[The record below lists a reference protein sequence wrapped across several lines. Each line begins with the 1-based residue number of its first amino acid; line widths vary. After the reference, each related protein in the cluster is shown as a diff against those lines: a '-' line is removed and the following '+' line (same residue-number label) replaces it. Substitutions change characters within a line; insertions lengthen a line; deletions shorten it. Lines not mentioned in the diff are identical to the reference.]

1 MKKLFFVL
9 LAIGALTSCSNEKTV
24 KVTKTGALVNVTDNT
39 GIDYQ
44 RGNYVCIHRGALGG
58 WSICNDGELKDT
70 TYTRTFRHSDSTET
84 VAVIT
89 HYKAVVQ

>member
-9 LAIGALTSCSNEKTV
+9 LSLGALTSCSNEKTV

-44 RGNYVCIHRGALGG
+44 RGNYVCIHRGTYGG
-58 WSICNDGELKDT
+58 WKICNDGEMKDT
-70 TYTRTFRHSDSTET
+70 TYTFSYRQRDSTET
-84 VAVIT
+84 VALIT